1 MNHRLS
7 TCLLFGALLFWPLTV
22 RGQQTNSTMAR
33 RTILN
38 TPSFPAEGPSETSR
52 GTRPTVSVRD
62 LSIPERARKA
72 FNKGIDRLAKNDPAG
87 SLVHLQRAASGFPN
101 FYEAYYAMGVAQLRL
116 GHEEKAERE
125 FQQSCSVG
133 RVRRFSQTHA
143 EWAAEGGTKD
153 AWRKNLLSGS
163 LPGLK
168 SLSSRCRPSLKP
180 SVDECDCF
188 DQPRDRDRQGSH
200 RASDSQAHPLGSSR
214 CSDLS
219 SAAKRTASSSR
230 IAQPTSASGSRE
242 NGDEQRNQN
251 GN

>member
-1 MNHRLS
+1 MNQRLS

-72 FNKGIDRLAKNDPAG
+72 FNKGIDRLAKNDPPG

-125 FQQSCSVG
+125 FQQSIDASGGRYAAPHFGLSALLCS
-133 RVRRFSQTHA
+133 RKKYTEA
-143 EWAAEGGTKD
+143 ELII
-153 AWRKNLLSGS
+153 RKALEFDSGS
-163 LPGLK
+163 GPGHVIL
-168 SLSSRCRPSLKP
+168 
-180 SVDECDCF
+180 
-188 DQPRDRDRQGSH
+188 
-200 RASDSQAHPLGSSR
+200 A
-214 CSDLS
+214 
-219 SAAKRTASSSR
+219 
-230 IAQPTSASGSRE
+230 
-242 NGDEQRNQN
+242 
-251 GN
+251 